1 MSSEDKDTLGHKDS
15 NSSEPDENVYCSDES
30 KVNISEVVSN
40 NVKESQGV
48 GKVKYQSDASSIQV
62 NLPKKELP
70 NISPISHQSGTN
82 LAVKDERSSISEEDS
97 SENLE
102 GLDWSCSGSRENGSA
117 YGSQRPK
124 TVSFHTGSSIPAERK
139 ISNGKSCK
147 LNLLIKLISLEQN
160 LKCCFPRQSQNVL
173 PIPCLLIK

>member
-15 NSSEPDENVYCSDES
+15 NSSEQDENVYCCDES
-30 KVNISEVVSN
+30 KVKFSEVVSN

-48 GKVKYQSDASSIQV
+48 SEIKYQSDASCIQV
-62 NLPKKELP
+62 KLPKKELP

-82 LAVKDERSSISEEDS
+82 LAVKEERSSISEEDS

-102 GLDWSCSGSRENGSA
+102 GLDWSCSGSRENGSS

-139 ISNGKSCK
+139 ISNGK
-147 LNLLIKLISLEQN
+147 
-160 LKCCFPRQSQNVL
+160 L
-173 PIPCLLIK
+173 PNQIF